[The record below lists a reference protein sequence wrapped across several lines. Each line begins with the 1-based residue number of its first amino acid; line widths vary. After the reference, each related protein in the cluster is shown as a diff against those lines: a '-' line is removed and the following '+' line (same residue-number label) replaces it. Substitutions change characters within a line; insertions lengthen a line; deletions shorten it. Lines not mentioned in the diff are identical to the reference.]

1 MQMESQKTII
11 LHAIQDDVLEG
22 DEYYSVHLVSTDNTE
37 ISPVNGKHTH
47 LKQHP
52 KL

>member
-22 DEYYSVHLVSTDNTE
+22 DEHYSVHLVSTDNTE